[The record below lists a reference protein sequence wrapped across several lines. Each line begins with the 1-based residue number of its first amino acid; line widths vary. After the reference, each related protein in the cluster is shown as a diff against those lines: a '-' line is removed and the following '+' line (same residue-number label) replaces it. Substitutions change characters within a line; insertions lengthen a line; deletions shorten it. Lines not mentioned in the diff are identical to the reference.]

1 MMICDST
8 SNTIKVPQE
17 NIKGLENPTCQPLPI
32 SSKRKVKMG
41 WEEQESDR
49 GGVQELCVTELC
61 VKDSCVKR
69 MWVKERFK
77 GWIR

>member
-1 MMICDST
+1 MIICDST
-8 SNTIKVPQE
+8 NNTIKVPQE
-17 NIKGLENPTCQPLPI
+17 NIKGLHNPTCQPLPI

-49 GGVQELCVTELC
+49 GGVQKL
-61 VKDSCVKR
+61 
-69 MWVKERFK
+69 WVKERFK